1 MRGAP
6 NKRPESPNHPPMTE
20 YSRDTISPGNVI
32 GILGGGQLGRMTAL
46 AAARLGYRCHIF
58 APEGGG
64 PAAQV
69 SASETIA
76 AYDDLAALDRF
87 AATIDVATFEFEN
100 VPVAS
105 VEHLLQS
112 VPVRPGAKSLAAA
125 QDRLVEKNF
134 LRGIGIPT
142 VPFQEVRNGAALAA
156 SLQELGAPAV
166 LKTAQLGYDGKG
178 QVLVRLDSDP
188 DETFQQMGADRGV
201 LEKWIDFRM
210 EISVIVA
217 RGLDGKM
224 VAFDPAENRHANHIL
239 DQSIAPARI
248 STKIATEARGLA
260 EKIATALDLF
270 GLLAVEMFVT
280 QEDTILINEIAP
292 RPHNSGHWTMDAC
305 RSCQFEQFVRAI
317 CGQPL
322 GSPDRYA
329 DAVMTNLI
337 GDQVNGWPTILGDP
351 DLHLHLYGKDKA
363 RAGRKMGH
371 VNRTYPLGAV
381 ADDRSI

>member
-6 NKRPESPNHPPMTE
+6 NKRPESPNHPPMAE